1 TYQPATVPPPPAI
14 VLPPPEHI
22 ESVEDDIETLHARL
36 ASAEQETV
44 TLCAKVETLEQH
56 NEVTLDS
63 WRIARGRITWLL
75 LRVVANEQQVI
86 EQTGDRVHLHRAE
99 MTRQDVEALHAR
111 AVAAEQRAETL
122 QASLGVAQIDITD
135 LLESCKADRL
145 EMAELRS
152 RALDIK
158 ASF

>member
-36 ASAEQETV
+36 ASAEQET
-44 TLCAKVETLEQH
+44 
-56 NEVTLDS
+56 VTLDS